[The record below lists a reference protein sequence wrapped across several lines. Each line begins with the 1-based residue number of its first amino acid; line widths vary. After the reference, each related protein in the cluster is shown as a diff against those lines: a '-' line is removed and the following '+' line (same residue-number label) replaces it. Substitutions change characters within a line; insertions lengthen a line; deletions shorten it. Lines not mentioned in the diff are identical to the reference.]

1 MAKGSP
7 PRLGREPLPG
17 EGSPHEAVPGWWAEV
32 SSSSLV
38 GGGWRA
44 VSEGSAPPY
53 QMKLAAVALS
63 LHPQSYSP
71 AFRPHF
77 LCAES
82 QALGTKGRLLSPR
95 PLTPGGH
102 ASSSHFCP
110 ELQVTESPEGRGH
123 SQPLPLQPISKGG
136 LCPGQRSKVLQGSDF
151 SLQASQ
157 PLTPHTPHPSP
168 PS

>member
-1 MAKGSP
+1 MYLCVSVSMC
-7 PRLGREPLPG
+7 L
-17 EGSPHEAVPGWWAEV
+17 

-53 QMKLAAVALS
+53 QMKPAAVALS

-77 LCAES
+77 LCTES

-123 SQPLPLQPISKGG
+123 SQPLPLQPISKGE

-151 SLQASQ
+151 SLQAS
-157 PLTPHTPHPSP
+157 LEFRKCDRM
-168 PS
+168 